1 MSHKIL
7 SLPEL
12 VQRSASIRERS
23 GSLVLTNGCFDLLHV
38 GHTRY
43 LQAARRLGD
52 ALAVAVNSDRSV
64 RNIKGDGRPLIRE
77 DERAEVLAA
86 LESVDYV
93 VVFDEDTAI
102 DLVSSVKPTIYVK
115 GGDYSS
121 SPNDPSFPPEGHAA
135 CANGGSVVIVPYQA
149 GHSTSDIIAA
159 LADRAQRAP

>member
-1 MSHKIL
+1 MSRKIL

-12 VQRSASIRERS
+12 VQRSGSIRERN

-43 LQAARRLGD
+43 LHAARGLGD

-64 RNIKGDGRPLIRE
+64 RDIKGNGRPLIPE
-77 DERAEVLAA
+77 NERAEVLAA

-93 VVFDEDTAI
+93 VVFDEETAVE
-102 DLVSSVKPTIYVK
+102 LVTAVKPTIYVK

-121 SPNDPSFPPEGHAA
+121 SPNDASFPPEGHAA
-135 CANGGSVVIVPYQA
+135 RANGGTVVIIPYQA
-149 GHSTSDIIAA
+149 GHSTSGIIAA
-159 LADRAQRAP
+159 LDARAQTPL